1 LADGIGGTDNDVLI
15 ATGLSDRR
23 DRRLVGLD
31 IGGQHQQDIAVG
43 DRLGDR
49 GLADVLYRRIEILI
63 AQGLNPVGVL
73 IEDEHVVVRLGEI
86 LSNCVADTATAEDR
100 VGRP

>member
-1 LADGIGGTDNDVLI
+1 MSRS
-15 ATGLSDRR
+15 ATASAT
-23 DRRLVGLD
+23 GLD
-31 IGGQHQQDIAVG
+31 IGGQHQQDVAVG

-49 GLADVLYRRIEILI
+49 GLADVLYRRVEILI

-86 LSNCVADTATAEDR
+86 LGDGVADAATAKDR